1 MVEASL
7 ETIHRQPPESLRM
20 SLSPA
25 TDRDVVTVAVPT
37 HNRADV
43 VGKTIEPIVWQR
55 DVTVGDRSSDGSQA
69 LSPKNG
75 DLLAA
80 ATLQR
85 HLDAGTSRGAD
96 RLPFSTTSFD
106 KRLTPVG
113 GQHLPDS
120 DLDRQHVR
128 LLRTTDVESPIEWRN
143 PYDAA
148 LSGAAK

>member
-1 MVEASL
+1 
-7 ETIHRQPPESLRM
+7 M

-25 TDRDVVTVAVPT
+25 TDRDVVTVVVPT

-43 VGKTIEPIVWQR
+43 VSKKIESIVRQR
-55 DVTVGDRSSDGSQA
+55 DVTVGDRSPDGSQA
-69 LSPKNG
+69 LSLKNG

-80 ATLQR
+80 AKLQR
-85 HLDAGTSRGAD
+85 QLDGAKSRGAD
-96 RLPFSTTSFD
+96 RLPFSTASFYT
-106 KRLTPVG
+106 RLTPVG

-128 LLRTTDVESPIEWRN
+128 LLGTTDVESAIEWPN

-148 LSGAAK
+148 LGGTAK

>member
-1 MVEASL
+1 
-7 ETIHRQPPESLRM
+7 M
-20 SLSPA
+20 SLSQA
-25 TDRDVVTVAVPT
+25 TDRDVVAVVVPT

-43 VGKTIEPIVWQR
+43 VGKTIESIVRQR
-55 DVTVGDRSSDGSQA
+55 DVTVGDRSPDGSQA

-75 DLLAA
+75 NLLAA
-80 ATLQR
+80 AKLRRQ
-85 HLDAGTSRGAD
+85 LDAAKSRGAD
-96 RLPFSTTSFD
+96 RLPFTTTTFD

-128 LLRTTDVESPIEWRN
+128 LLGTTDVESAIEWPN